1 MTCRDRTLEFQSAC
15 KSLQGRQN
23 GVQPSKPALSALRQR
38 SDFTVMAKRIGKDLS
53 NTFAKLEKLT
63 ILAKRKS
70 LFDDK
75 AVEIE
80 ELTYIIKQD
89 INSLNKQIAQLQD
102 LVRSRGAPGG
112 RHIQTHSNTI
122 VVSLQS
128 KLASM
133 SNDFKSVLEVRTENL
148 KQQRSRREQFS
159 QPPVSSSPLMAN
171 NFRSRKKGAQE
182 PHAAR
187 EPRNDYQGYTTSNL
201 KESSVLMQDESRSMG
216 DVAIDMDSQTNPL
229 QLQLIDEQDSYIQS
243 RADTMQNI
251 ESTIVELG
259 SIFQQLA
266 HMVKEQEETIQRID
280 ANVEDTQLN
289 VEAAHTEILKYFQS
303 VSSNRWL
310 MIKIFLVLIV
320 FFIIFVVFFA

>member
-15 KSLQGRQN
+15 KSLQSRPN

-171 NFRSRKKGAQE
+171 NFSKFVPTYALGFLLWSHSKVTA
-182 PHAAR
+182 PTVK
-187 EPRNDYQGYTTSNL
+187 RNL
-201 KESSVLMQDESRSMG
+201 AV
-216 DVAIDMDSQTNPL
+216 PL
-229 QLQLIDEQDSYIQS
+229 QDSYIQS

-289 VEAAHTEILKYFQS
+289 VESAHTEILKYFQS

-310 MIKIFLVLIV
+310 MIKIFLVLVI
-320 FFIIFVVFFA
+320 FFIVFVVFFA